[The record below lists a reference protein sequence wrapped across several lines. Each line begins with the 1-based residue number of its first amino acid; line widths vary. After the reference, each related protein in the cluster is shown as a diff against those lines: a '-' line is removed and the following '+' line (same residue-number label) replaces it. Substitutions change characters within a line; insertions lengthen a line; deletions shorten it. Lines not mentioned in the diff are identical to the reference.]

1 MNTDPIT
8 IGRYLLH
15 REIARGGMATVHL
28 ARLIGDE
35 GFTRIV
41 AAKRLHPQLA
51 EDEGFIA
58 MFLAEARIASK
69 LRHPNIVPV
78 LDVVTADG
86 QVVLVQEYVHGAP
99 LQWLLD
105 EARVEGRRVP
115 LDIAVSI
122 ACQILAGLHAAHVLT
137 DELGQPLN
145 VVHRDVSPHNVMIA
159 TDGTA
164 RLLDFGVAKTSSASQ
179 ATAAGVYKGKIAYS
193 APEQLRG
200 AAMPQSD
207 VYSLAVM
214 LWELLVG
221 ERMYETMS
229 ESELV
234 IAVLNGQ
241 RPHMRETLWKKASS
255 IPSALWAQLEQLE
268 PVVERGLAS
277 SLADR
282 WNTAEELDLALRAV
296 VTPAPASAVAQ
307 WLKVHGREYLDL
319 HERAISAEE
328 SSWRARPTRRAVGST
343 PPGSATKPEH
353 SGLRL
358 LPPVGTRA
366 PRASIQMM
374 PSTTI
379 PLSAPAEV
387 PRGHSPARHHG
398 GAPAQTKSW
407 RRHGSA
413 LHAALPEWSGHG
425 AVIAVLGALIVAALL
440 GIVLVVRSSSQ
451 SVAAPS
457 LVPASEPAQG
467 FISRPG
473 PRPPAPPP
481 QRVGRSAPS
490 RETPAA
496 STSSPRAQQ
505 LASPAAV
512 TPAATVASPP
522 PTKIVREPVPAKPAA
537 RPPVR
542 APVVRSV
549 AKQRSE
555 PAPTPTKTEAKT
567 EAKPAAEPID
577 CTPPYY
583 YVGAKKHFKPA
594 CL

>member
-1 MNTDPIT
+1 MIT

-51 EDEGFIA
+51 EDQGFIA

-115 LDIAVSI
+115 IDIAVAI
-122 ACQILAGLHAAHVLT
+122 ACQVLAGLHAAHVLT
-137 DELGQPLN
+137 DEVGQPLN

-164 RLLDFGVAKTSSASQ
+164 RLLDFGVAKTSSATQ

-200 AAMPQSD
+200 AAIPQSD

-221 ERMYETMS
+221 ERMYELKS

-255 IPSALWAQLEQLE
+255 IPSGLWAQLEQLE
-268 PVVERGLAS
+268 PIVERGLAS

-282 WNTAEELDLALRAV
+282 WNTAEELDLALRGV

-307 WLKVHGREYLDL
+307 WLKVHGRDYLEQ
-319 HERAISAEE
+319 HERAISDEE

-343 PPGSATKPEH
+343 PPSSTMQPEH
-353 SGLRL
+353 SALRL
-358 LPPVGTRA
+358 LPRVGSRA
-366 PRASIQMM
+366 PRASLQVM
-374 PSTTI
+374 PSTNL
-379 PLSAPAEV
+379 PSNAPAEV
-387 PRGHSPARHHG
+387 ARGHAPARQQG
-398 GAPAQTKSW
+398 DAPAQAKNW

-413 LHAALPEWSGHG
+413 LHAALPSLPEWSGHG

-451 SVAAPS
+451 SAAAPS
-457 LVPASEPAQG
+457 LVPASQPVQS

-481 QRVGRSAPS
+481 QRVGRSAAS
-490 RETPAA
+490 RETPAPA
-496 STSSPRAQQ
+496 TSSPRAQQ
-505 LASPAAV
+505 LASPVAPATE
-512 TPAATVASPP
+512 TPAAKVASPL
-522 PTKIVREPVPAKPAA
+522 PTKIVREPAPAKPAS

-542 APVVRSV
+542 APVTRTVT
-549 AKQRSE
+549 KPRSE
-555 PAPTPTKTEAKT
+555 AAPTPTKT

-583 YVGAKKHFKPA
+583 FVGAKKHFKPA